1 LGLNRSG
8 FRYQP
13 KQKDDAEIRQ
23 QLQHLASTQPRW
35 GFKKMYAYLRNQ
47 EDVPWNHKRVYRV
60 YCEMKLNLR
69 VKPKKRLP
77 KRVAKPLSQPRAA
90 NLSWSL
96 DFTSDSLYSGRS
108 FRTLNIID
116 DFNREVL
123 WIEVD
128 SSLPALRVV
137 RTLER
142 IASWRGYP
150 KQIRLDNGP
159 EFISRTLRQ
168 WAEEHDVELAFIQ
181 PGKPTQNA
189 YIERFNRTFRESVLD
204 AYLFSSL
211 QEVRD
216 ITEEWVDEYNTIRPH
231 EALGNLSP
239 VQYASKHVNVST
251 S

>member
-1 LGLNRSG
+1 M
-8 FRYQP
+8 
-13 KQKDDAEIRQ
+13 AEE
-23 QLQHLASTQPRW
+23 HPRW
-35 GFKKMYAYLRNQ
+35 GFKKMYAYMKNQ
-47 EDVPWNHKRVYRV
+47 QEISWNHKRVYRV

-77 KRVAKPLSQPRAA
+77 KRYVTPLSQPEAA

-96 DFTSDSLYSGRS
+96 DFTSDSLASGRA
-108 FRTLNIID
+108 FRTLNILD

-128 SSLPALRVV
+128 TSLPAQRVI
-137 RTLER
+137 RTLEM

-159 EFISRTLRQ
+159 EFISQKLAR
-168 WAEEHDVELAFIQ
+168 WAKKHGVKLAFIQ

-189 YIERFNRTFRESVLD
+189 YIERFNRTFREDILD

-216 ITEEWVDEYNTIRPH
+216 ITEEWMEAYNAIRPH
-231 EALGNLSP
+231 EALGNISP
-239 VQYASKHVNVST
+239 YQFACQHAKVST
-251 S
+251 L

>member
-1 LGLNRSG
+1 
-8 FRYQP
+8 
-13 KQKDDAEIRQ
+13 
-23 QLQHLASTQPRW
+23 
-35 GFKKMYAYLRNQ
+35 MYAYLRNQ
-47 EDVPWNHKRVYRV
+47 QGISWNHKRVYRV
-60 YCEMKLNLR
+60 YCEMNLNLR

-77 KRVAKPLSQPRAA
+77 KREAKPLDQPASA

-96 DFTSDSLYSGRS
+96 DFTSDSLSCGRT

-128 SSLPALRVV
+128 TSLPALRVI
-137 RTLER
+137 RTLEM

-159 EFISRTLRQ
+159 ELISHKLVQ
-168 WAEEHDVELAFIQ
+168 WANAHEVELAFIQ

-189 YIERFNRTFRESVLD
+189 YIERFNRTFREDVLD

-211 QEVRD
+211 REVRD
-216 ITEEWVDEYNTIRPH
+216 ITEEWMEGYNTTRPH

-239 VQYASKHVNVST
+239 FQYAIQHAKVST
-251 S
+251 